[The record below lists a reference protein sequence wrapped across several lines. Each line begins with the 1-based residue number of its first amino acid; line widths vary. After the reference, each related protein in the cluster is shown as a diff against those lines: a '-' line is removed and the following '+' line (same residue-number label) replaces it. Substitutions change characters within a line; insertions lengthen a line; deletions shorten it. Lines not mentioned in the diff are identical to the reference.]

1 MEVQNIEPAAVNAAA
16 NFDPKISEPAV
27 ISDAKVAGSTL
38 EAPDKN
44 MGGAITLSTDGGDA
58 APEDEGV
65 EEIIERP
72 YTLRKLKDK
81 DLFPM
86 LQILKKIGIREF
98 KDAFIQV
105 TSGEKTIKDVGILAA
120 LDMVDILISNIGNV
134 ENEIYALWSDISG
147 ISIDDMKE
155 MEFGTLPLMISDTFS
170 NMKDAAFFKVLS
182 KLL

>member
-1 MEVQNIEPAAVNAAA
+1 MEMQNIIPETIKATENLESEVSELDVVSNDVAEDSA
-16 NFDPKISEPAV
+16 N
-27 ISDAKVAGSTL
+27 L
-38 EAPDKN
+38 EESSN
-44 MGGAITLSTDGGDA
+44 EVE
-58 APEDEGV
+58 EDSNK

-105 TSGEKTIKDVGILAA
+105 TSGEKSIKDIGILTAF
-120 LDMVDILISNIGNV
+120 DIIDILIGNIGKA
-134 ENEIYALWSDISG
+134 ENEIYALWSDLSG
-147 ISIDDMKE
+147 MGIDDMKE
-155 MEFGTLPLMISDTFS
+155 LEFGTLPLMIADTFS
-170 NMKDAAFFKVLS
+170 NMKDASFFRVLS

>member
-1 MEVQNIEPAAVNAAA
+1 MEMQNVIPETIKETENLESVVSELDAVSNDVAEDSANLEEPSNEVEE
-16 NFDPKISEPAV
+16 DY
-27 ISDAKVAGSTL
+27 
-38 EAPDKN
+38 DK
-44 MGGAITLSTDGGDA
+44 
-58 APEDEGV
+58 

-105 TSGEKTIKDVGILAA
+105 TSGEKSIKDIGILTAF
-120 LDMVDILISNIGNV
+120 DIIDILVGNIGKA
-134 ENEIYALWSDISG
+134 ENEIYALWSDLSG
-147 ISIDDMKE
+147 IGIDDMKE
-155 MEFGTLPLMISDTFS
+155 LEFGTLPLMIADTFS
-170 NMKDAAFFKVLS
+170 NMKDASFFRVLS